1 MSRFISAAVDKFR
14 SDMVDYYIGSWFKHK
29 KANAVVVLRD
39 GLAGPAQM
47 SIRHIEIRDNQII
60 LTFDNVIVDG
70 RGGAAVAAVRPPT
83 PVADFTSAAEV
94 AAGAPDAL
102 FSLIDEEDEEPI
114 YESMSRGNLRRRNA
128 LRSAYSAET
137 VDSSSV
143 GGIEMKALPRSGV
156 SLEERIVDSENR
168 FKITGV

>member
-47 SIRHIEIRDNQII
+47 SIRHIEIRENQII
-60 LTFDNVIVDG
+60 LTFDNIVVGG
-70 RGGAAVAAVRPPT
+70 RGGAAVASVRPPT
-83 PVADFTSAAEV
+83 LAADSFCAATV

-102 FSLIDEEDEEPI
+102 FSISDDEDEEPL
-114 YESMSRGNLRRRNA
+114 YESMSRGSLRRRNA
-128 LRSAYSAET
+128 LHSAYSAET
-137 VDSSSV
+137 VDSNFV
-143 GGIEMKALPRSGV
+143 GGIEMKALPRSRV
-156 SLEERIVDSENR
+156 SLEERIADSETR
-168 FKITGV
+168 FKTTGV